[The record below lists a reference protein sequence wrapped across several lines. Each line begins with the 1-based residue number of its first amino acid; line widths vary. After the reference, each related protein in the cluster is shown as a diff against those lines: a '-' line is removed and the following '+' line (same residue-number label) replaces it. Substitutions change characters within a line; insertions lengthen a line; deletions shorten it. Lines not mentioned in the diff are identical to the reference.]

1 MATEVGQI
9 EAIFRYPVK
18 SMGGERLAA
27 AELGWHGIEGDRRLA
42 LRRLEDRSA
51 FPWLSASRLPELLRY
66 SPVRRDTQSEGDVT
80 YSIRTPNGELLDAF
94 GETLAAEIS
103 SKLGSPVQMMQLKH
117 GVFDEASVSM
127 IAPDTI
133 AEIGRLAG
141 RELDVRRFR
150 PNIVIRLLRPAP
162 FEEDGWVGGSL
173 SFGSESNAAM
183 VAVTMRDLRCS
194 MVNLDPESA
203 DSAPEVMKAVVCAHQ
218 NTAGVYGTVVRS
230 GRLEVG
236 QTVLLHS
243 ASVHS

>member
-1 MATEVGQI
+1 MASEIGQV

-18 SMGGERLAA
+18 SMGGEQLEA
-27 AELGWHGIEGDRRLA
+27 AELGWHGVEGDRRLA

-66 SPVRRDTQSEGDVT
+66 SPVRRDTQSDGDVA

-117 GVFDEASVSM
+117 GVFDEASVSI

-133 AEIGRLAG
+133 SEIGRLAG

-150 PNIVIRLLRPAP
+150 PNIVIRLLQPAA
-162 FEEDGWVGGSL
+162 FAEDGWVRGSL
-173 SFGSESNAAM
+173 SFGAKPDAAA
-183 VAVTMRDLRCS
+183 VAVTLRDLRCS
-194 MVNLDPESA
+194 MINLDPDSSQ
-203 DSAPEVMKAVVCAHQ
+203 SAPEVMKAVVRVHQ
-218 NTAGVYGTVVRS
+218 NTAGVYGAVVRA
-230 GRLEVG
+230 GHLEVG
-236 QTVLLHS
+236 QTVLLHP
-243 ASVHS
+243 ASVRG

>member
-103 SKLGSPVQMMQLKH
+103 SKLGSPVQMLQLKH

-203 DSAPEVMKAVVCAHQ
+203 DSAPEVMKAVVRAHQ
-218 NTAGVYGTVVRS
+218 NTAGVYSTVVRS

-243 ASVHS
+243 ASVHR

>member
-80 YSIRTPNGELLDAF
+80 YSIRTPNGELPDAF

-203 DSAPEVMKAVVCAHQ
+203 DSAPEVMKAVVRAHQ

-243 ASVHS
+243 ASVHR